1 MHAVAESDKKGFDNL
16 TNREQVGKAQK
27 KEGEEEAEN
36 RNQEAPA
43 AGGEPASCEHQDER
57 ERLER
62 ERQAEAEE
70 KHDDGMMGRCR
81 LNDEEQHLHLI
92 PDKLNFIDLLR
103 HSLSL
108 HVCVF
113 ELACTRE
120 KHIAPTARPHT
131 RLMSDRNLFFF
142 RPPNGIPI
150 PPPHT

>member
-1 MHAVAESDKKGFDNL
+1 M
-16 TNREQVGKAQK
+16 GKAQK
-27 KEGEEEAEN
+27 KEEEEAEN

-62 ERQAEAEE
+62 EGQAEAEE

-81 LNDEEQHLHLI
+81 LNDEDHHLHLI

-113 ELACTRE
+113 APACTRE
-120 KHIAPTARPHT
+120 KRIAPTARPHT
-131 RLMSDRNLFFF
+131 RLMSDENLFFF
-142 RPPNGIPI
+142 ARPMAFQSPRLIRDPV
-150 PPPHT
+150 PTH